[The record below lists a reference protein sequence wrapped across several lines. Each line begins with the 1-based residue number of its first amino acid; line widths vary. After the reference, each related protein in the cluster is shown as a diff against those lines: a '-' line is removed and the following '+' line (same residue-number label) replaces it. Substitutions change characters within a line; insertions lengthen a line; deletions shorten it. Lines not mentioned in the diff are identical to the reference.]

1 MVWAVSLSTMKL
13 SPHCLTHV
21 HAVVA
26 FVVGLRVV
34 TSTWPLAHGALY
46 LHNSLSR
53 GCTSIHF
60 GENQLSPGSIGIS
73 PLPTVHPLS
82 LQPKSVRTSTEFYL
96 RFILT
101 MGRSPSFGSTAYDYS
116 LLAEVTPYS
125 DSLSLR
131 LRV

>member
-1 MVWAVSLSTMKL
+1 M
-13 SPHCLTHV
+13 
-21 HAVVA
+21 
-26 FVVGLRVV
+26 
-34 TSTWPLAHGALY
+34 
-46 LHNSLSR
+46 
-53 GCTSIHF
+53 HF
-60 GENQLSPGSIGIS
+60 EENQLSLGSIGIS

-82 LQPKSVRTSTEFYL
+82 LQPKSVRSSTEFYL
-96 RFILT
+96 RFNLT